1 MNILLAEDNGFNA
14 EIATGFLR
22 IYHPDLVVD
31 WAKNGAQA
39 VQKYVKND
47 GHYRIILMDC
57 MMPLKDGFQATRE
70 IRQWEIENC
79 AKQTPV
85 LGLTALTSET
95 DRQRCLQAGMDRVLT
110 KPISKKR
117 FFDGIN
123 GLQTSL
129 CEKIKE

>member
-79 AKQTPV
+79 AKQTP
-85 LGLTALTSET
+85 
-95 DRQRCLQAGMDRVLT
+95 GMDRVLT